1 MSEVLLLMSHG
12 ATVLENCSEPA
23 LIVAL
28 PLKVCVP
35 LKVSASAEFFMSA
48 P

>member
-1 MSEVLLLMSHG
+1 MSEVLLVMSHG
-12 ATVLENCSEPA
+12 GTVVENCSEPA

-35 LKVSASAEFFMSA
+35 FNVSAPAEFFMSE